1 MLPSAKDTNNDDV
14 ESSRKRTIFTVAND
28 DTGGYVP
35 TAMIDVNKR
44 ISTFIT
50 VDDSIPFPADPDH
63 NESMIVFS
71 DAAEKC
77 ATIMLAAIFESLS
90 LKSNNTSS
98 AVAPKSDAIITSPPK
113 KLSNDIKSDANL
125 LSNTAKHYTRLLS
138 ESDLI
143 ELKRSIVKSDFKPV
157 QDPLSASKL
166 RKNCS
171 VDCHPCHTPI
181 FEISSLDSSRY
192 ISDSV
197 IDCDE
202 IDASRPFALF
212 PSIRLLIAALL
223 CCCFIALSVSTSNMA
238 VALICMTSCTVS
250 GYKGDLQWR
259 SDQEGMILAAQNVG
273 SLVMAITGLWADRI
287 NGKWMISGSLLLCAI
302 ANAVLPVL
310 ADKSV
315 WYVIA
320 ARLAIGIADAC
331 LTPATSS
338 LITRWFPQSE
348 RAAALGIVTS
358 GRQIGTLFILPTA
371 GYLCT
376 RKDILNGWPAIF
388 YLSGLIT
395 ILIALFWIP
404 MGADKPSKQYCISSQ
419 EQTFIESKIACES
432 IGKRTDPRRTPWSA
446 IARSS
451 AIWAGIFALIC
462 HEYPLVIMLQFLPNY
477 MRDVLHFA
485 PAKNGIASAFPI
497 FCLFMSKT
505 FSSSLSTWLTNHTG
519 WTKTTICKVFNGIAS
534 LGLSVC
540 IITVPQFD
548 RERSSLATIPL
559 CLAMLF
565 AGLHTPGVQTALVQL
580 APPYSGVITGIS
592 FFFVAWFGIGN
603 KLLTKH
609 IVQHGTEAEWAKV
622 FYLSGVVAALPV
634 VVFTI
639 WGSSERQWWAAPSSK
654 TSIHSLNTQITSIST
669 EATHLEYH

>member
-1 MLPSAKDTNNDDV
+1 MLPSAKGTNIDDSGGGAGGGDDGGGA
-14 ESSRKRTIFTVAND
+14 ESPRKPAIFTVTTD
-28 DTGGYVP
+28 DAGRVP
-35 TAMIDVNKR
+35 STSINLNNTIPTSITA
-44 ISTFIT
+44 
-50 VDDSIPFPADPDH
+50 DSILFSIDH
-63 NESMIVFS
+63 NEKVIVFS

-77 ATIMLAAIFESLS
+77 AAIVLSAIFESMS
-90 LKSNNTSS
+90 LKPDDIYQSSTIVPKPDLVMTSKKLLKG
-98 AVAPKSDAIITSPPK
+98 AKSDAYS
-113 KLSNDIKSDANL
+113 
-125 LSNTAKHYTRLLS
+125 LSNTSQHNAHSLS
-138 ESDLI
+138 KLDLM
-143 ELKRSIVKSDFKPV
+143 ELKRSIVKSDFKSV

-171 VDCHPCHTPI
+171 VDCHPWHSPV

-192 ISDSV
+192 VCESV

-202 IDASRPFALF
+202 TNASRPFVLF
-212 PSIRLLIAALL
+212 PSIRLLVAALL

-238 VALICMTSCTVS
+238 VALICMTSCTIN
-250 GYKGDLQWR
+250 GYKGDLQWQ
-259 SDQEGMILAAQNVG
+259 SEQEGIILAAQNVG
-273 SLVMAITGLWADRI
+273 SLLMVITGLWADRI
-287 NGKWMISGSLLLCAI
+287 NGKWMIGGSLLLCAI
-302 ANAVLPVL
+302 ANAVLPIM
-310 ADKSV
+310 AHESV
-315 WYVIA
+315 WYAIA
-320 ARLAIGIADAC
+320 ARLSIGAADAC

-376 RKDILNGWPAIF
+376 RKDIMNGWPSIF
-388 YLSGLIT
+388 YLSGLIS
-395 ILIALFWIP
+395 ILVALFWIP
-404 MGADKPSKQYCISSQ
+404 MGADKPSKQYCISRQ
-419 EQTFIESKIACES
+419 EQTFIESRIACES
-432 IGKRTDPRRTPWSA
+432 IGKRTAPRHTPWSA

-451 AIWAGIFALIC
+451 AVWAGIFALVC

-485 PAKNGIASAFPI
+485 PAKNGIVSACPI
-497 FCLFMSKT
+497 
-505 FSSSLSTWLTNHTG
+505 
-519 WTKTTICKVFNGIAS
+519 IFNGIAS
-534 LGLSVC
+534 AGLSLC

-559 CLAMLF
+559 CCAMLF

-580 APPYSGVITGIS
+580 APPYSGIITGIS

-609 IVQHGTEAEWAKV
+609 IVQHGAADEWAKV
-622 FYLSGVVAALPV
+622 FYVSGVVAALPV

-639 WGSSERQWWAAPSSK
+639 WGSSERQWWSAPSSK
-654 TSIHSLNTQITSIST
+654 TSTHSLNTQ
-669 EATHLEYH
+669 ATVVSN

>member
-1 MLPSAKDTNNDDV
+1 
-14 ESSRKRTIFTVAND
+14 
-28 DTGGYVP
+28 
-35 TAMIDVNKR
+35 
-44 ISTFIT
+44 
-50 VDDSIPFPADPDH
+50 
-63 NESMIVFS
+63 
-71 DAAEKC
+71 
-77 ATIMLAAIFESLS
+77 
-90 LKSNNTSS
+90 
-98 AVAPKSDAIITSPPK
+98 
-113 KLSNDIKSDANL
+113 
-125 LSNTAKHYTRLLS
+125 
-138 ESDLI
+138 
-143 ELKRSIVKSDFKPV
+143 
-157 QDPLSASKL
+157 
-166 RKNCS
+166 
-171 VDCHPCHTPI
+171 
-181 FEISSLDSSRY
+181 
-192 ISDSV
+192 
-197 IDCDE
+197 
-202 IDASRPFALF
+202 
-212 PSIRLLIAALL
+212 
-223 CCCFIALSVSTSNMA
+223 MA

-250 GYKGDLQWR
+250 GYKGNLQWR

-302 ANAVLPVL
+302 ANALLPIL

-315 WYVIA
+315 WYAIA

-376 RKDILNGWPAIF
+376 RKDILNGWPSIF

-419 EQTFIESKIACES
+419 EQTFIESRIACES
-432 IGKRTDPRRTPWSA
+432 IGKRTAPRRTPWSA

-548 RERSSLATIPL
+548 RDRSSLATIPL

-565 AGLHTPGVQTALVQL
+565 AGSYFIDH
-580 APPYSGVITGIS
+580 
-592 FFFVAWFGIGN
+592 F
-603 KLLTKH
+603 
-609 IVQHGTEAEWAKV
+609 IVWYFPIQG
-622 FYLSGVVAALPV
+622 
-634 VVFTI
+634 
-639 WGSSERQWWAAPSSK
+639 
-654 TSIHSLNTQITSIST
+654 
-669 EATHLEYH
+669 